1 MNNRCINGTILAF
14 HAAGPVMA
22 ATLIGRILMLIAEVH
37 MIGTDVPLYLLYLGG
52 DLGDGYSLLF
62 LFCMGFL
69 MYHRHTGLSGAV
81 NLSVAKR
88 LVAASVISIVASFL
102 LAALD
107 IAVAKLY
114 FSELYQS
121 RIGND
126 EWYLN
131 TFIEEYILPS
141 TEKFTC
147 IAPFTYEATC
157 LFIKMTAVYFS
168 VTMLGYAAR
177 HMLTASP
184 KRLTVWCVATVVLI
198 YLLVN
203 IATLPN
209 GVFVPLFL
217 ITSLVLLISVCP
229 AIFLML
235 LVPVCLL
242 QNPCLLTAGVIA
254 VSLLYLAIILFHMKK
269 HPYSIPK
276 ENRKGVNL

>member
-22 ATLIGRILMLIAEVH
+22 AVMIVRILMLFIKVY
-37 MIGTDVPLYLLYLGG
+37 MVGSNIPLFQDG
-52 DLGDGYSLLF
+52 DLGDGYSIAL

-81 NLSVAKR
+81 NLSAAKR
-88 LVAASVISIVASFL
+88 VFSASVVSIVVSFL
-102 LAALD
+102 LAVLD
-107 IAVAKLY
+107 IAVVKLY
-114 FSELYQS
+114 FSQLYQAKVM
-121 RIGND
+121 ND
-126 EWYLN
+126 ERYLN
-131 TFIEEYILPS
+131 TFIEEYILPVAPN
-141 TEKFTC
+141 
-147 IAPFTYEATC
+147 IAPFTQEAAC
-157 LFIKMTAVYFS
+157 LFIKTTAAYFG
-168 VTMLGYAAR
+168 VAMLGYVFR
-177 HMLTASP
+177 HMLMASP
-184 KRLTVWCVATVVLI
+184 KRLTIWCIASAVLI

-203 IATLPN
+203 IATLSN

-242 QNPCLLTAGVIA
+242 QNPSLLTLGVIA
-254 VSLLYLAIILFHMKK
+254 VSLLYVAIILFHMKK
-269 HPYSIPK
+269 RPYSIPK